1 MITHEE
7 NVLKQAENKLK
18 LGKNASR
25 KAAQENDEDEE
36 DEEMDFI
43 DS

>member
-1 MITHEE
+1 LITHEE
-7 NVLKQAENKLK
+7 NVLNLAGNKLK

-25 KAAQENDEDEE
+25 KVAQENDEDEE
-36 DEEMDFI
+36 DEDMDFI